1 MKYLKL
7 WAWAVLIAMLIVTT
21 WASLQQS
28 IFDVI
33 KYFPDEPWWVA
44 TLYDTYFAFVFFWLW
59 ILYREGWSISSIS
72 WLVAILLLGNIAMA
86 IYVLI
91 AIHNAQSLPE
101 LFRRQSS

>member
-1 MKYLKL
+1 
-7 WAWAVLIAMLIVTT
+7 
-21 WASLQQS
+21 
-28 IFDVI
+28 
-33 KYFPDEPWWVA
+33 
-44 TLYDTYFAFVFFWLW
+44 

-91 AIHNAQSLPE
+91 AIHNAQSLPD